1 LKIHQTN
8 PNLGKETLNNKQ
20 QTTNHNKQ
28 YILVTQSQQQKKTHN
43 NDTNDNKKSTTIRA
57 NPKMWNFMHGATSP
71 RSQLELTLGSTIKG
85 IKHMMVS

>member
-28 YILVTQSQQQKKTHN
+28 YILVTQSQQQKNTQQRHQRQQEVN
-43 NDTNDNKKSTTIRA
+43 NHQGQ
-57 NPKMWNFMHGATSP
+57 PKDV
-71 RSQLELTLGSTIKG
+71 ELLC
-85 IKHMMVS
+85 MVQQVHDRNWS